1 MQGRI
6 LVVEDDPLQRSVVQS
21 AFKAREYDV
30 ETAADGLSAVW
41 KIRAGSYDLV
51 VIDYSLPE
59 IDGLATAR
67 LIHDFMG
74 EAARPRLIALT
85 ATPDSLLKR
94 QSTSDPFDEVVAKS
108 GSFSELLEAVSR
120 HLPSGPARERRRAA
134 EGELLVREWDHYED
148 GPSQRS
154 PVAGSSGRILI
165 VEDDVLQQAV
175 LKSALA
181 RCGYAVE
188 TTGDGLDA
196 VRKVRERA
204 YDLLL
209 IDYRTP
215 EIDGLAT
222 ARLIGTLLSEDARP
236 RLVELTAAPER
247 IIEWEASA
255 GKVFDEIVGKPASV
269 PALLSAIGRSLR
281 DRVCSP

>member
-1 MQGRI
+1 MQARI
-6 LVVEDDPLQRSVVQS
+6 LVVEDDPLQRNVLQS
-21 AFKAREYDV
+21 ALKACEYDV

-41 KIRAGSYDLV
+41 EIRAGSYDLV

-85 ATPDSLLKR
+85 ATPDTLLKR
-94 QSTSDPFDEVVAKS
+94 QATSDGPFDEVVAKS

-120 HLPSGPARERRRAA
+120 HLASGPDRDTRRAA
-134 EGELLVREWDHYED
+134 EGALLVREWDDYED
-148 GPSQRS
+148 GSSDGGRREG
-154 PVAGSSGRILI
+154 ASGRILI
-165 VEDDVLQQAV
+165 VEDDVLQQTV
-175 LKSALA
+175 LKSALT
-181 RCGYAVE
+181 RCGYEVE

-222 ARLIGTLLSEDARP
+222 SRLVGSLLSEEARP
-236 RLVELTAAPER
+236 RLLAITAAPEA
-247 IIEWEASA
+247 IVEWQASS
-255 GKVFDEIVGKPASV
+255 GKVFDRVIGKPVSLS
-269 PALLSAIGRSLR
+269 ALLSVIGRSLR
-281 DRVCSP
+281 DGRV